1 MTETRFT
8 HPEMEKLARLVNNF
22 GILGSQLIC
31 RSSQLM
37 CRILGSQLICHSQPD
52 LGQLAHAN
60 LQNLKISD
68 EQLLRRVNQLA
79 RKSGDEGA
87 LRLIEDLERL
97 PSADPMQS
105 LSLARR
111 CLLASAFLG
120 HCIAAASRHPYV
132 PSVIVFEQHRTL
144 N

>member
-31 RSSQLM
+31 LSR
-37 CRILGSQLICHSQPD
+37 PD
-52 LGQLAHAN
+52 LGQNAQAN
-60 LQNLKISD
+60 LQNLKNSD
-68 EQLLRRVNQLA
+68 QQLLKRVNQLA

-87 LRLIEDLERL
+87 LRLIEDLERQ
-97 PSADPMQS
+97 PDDPMQS

-120 HCIAAASRHPYV
+120 HCIAAASRYSYA
-132 PSVIVFEQHRTL
+132 PSVIVSEQHRTL

>member
-8 HPEMEKLARLVNNF
+8 HPEIEKLARLVNNF

-31 RSSQLM
+31 RS
-37 CRILGSQLICHSQPD
+37 RPD
-52 LGQLAHAN
+52 LGQHAQAN
-60 LQNLKISD
+60 LQNLKNSD
-68 EQLLRRVNQLA
+68 QQLLKRVNQLA
-79 RKSGDEGA
+79 CKSGDEGA
-87 LRLIEDLERL
+87 LRLIEDLERQ
-97 PSADPMQS
+97 PDDPMQS

-120 HCIAAASRHPYV
+120 HCIAAANRYPYAR
-132 PSVIVFEQHRTL
+132 SVIVSEQRRTL